1 MGFVMFSSLR
11 ILFDCLTAA
20 QKTRLLYLQVLII
33 LMSILEVTSI
43 ALIGPFLSFI
53 MSENNNPEILQF
65 LSTFVNFKDSADLI
79 LYLGLFV
86 LAVIFIS
93 TMISILTTFRLAMFS
108 ARTGAEISDRLFRY
122 YCDQD
127 ILYHDSKN
135 TSLITK
141 NLSTET
147 LRMTDLVINPLMQM
161 NAKIV
166 LSIFILIFIFVI
178 NPSAAIVGISV
189 FLVTYLL
196 IYLGVKK
203 RLDVNGRDLTDVI
216 SQRFLII
223 NECFG
228 GIKETILLDKINF
241 YHGKYT
247 KLGLLYSR
255 TRGVNHAISLAP
267 RYLVE
272 LMAYG
277 GIIVSILIYLVL
289 FPNELKTFISLVS
302 IYAIASLKLLPALQQ
317 IYTSI
322 TQIRGN
328 ITSFLH
334 IKDDLLA
341 ATEAI
346 NPIKKHNVS
355 FFEEMRL
362 ENVSFKYPNK
372 DAAAINK
379 ISLKILRNES
389 IAFVGPSG
397 SGKSTLVNLVL
408 GLLVPSSGEL
418 NVNGECLGFNAV
430 KNRNSLIGYVPQDI
444 YLTDKTILEN
454 IAFGVDVAEIDLSKV
469 TNAIKSANLE
479 GFIDTFEHG
488 LNTLVGERGVQISG
502 GQKQR
507 IGIARALYNDPE
519 ILIFDEATSAL
530 DGNAEKLILESINS
544 ILHKKTIIMVAHR
557 LNTVKNCDHIY
568 IMEDG
573 HIVESGIYDTLIR
586 DSEKFRR
593 MIDNG

>member
-1 MGFVMFSSLR
+1 MFSSLR
-11 ILFDCLTAA
+11 ILFNCLTTT
-20 QKTRLLYLQVLII
+20 QKKRLLYLQVLII
-33 LMSILEVTSI
+33 LMSILEVASI

-53 MSENNNPEILQF
+53 INENNNPEILNF
-65 LSTFVNFKDSADLI
+65 LSTFVSFKDSEDLI
-79 LYLGLFV
+79 LYLGLFI

-93 TMISILTTFRLAMFS
+93 TIISILTTYLLAMFS
-108 ARTGAEISDRLFRY
+108 ARTGAEISDKLFRY

-135 TSLITK
+135 TSLVTK

-147 LRMTDLVINPLMQM
+147 LRVTDLVINPLMQM

-166 LSIFILIFIFVI
+166 LSIFILIFIFII
-178 NPSAAIVGISV
+178 NPSAALIGISV
-189 FLVTYLL
+189 FLITYLL
-196 IYLGVKK
+196 IYLSVKK
-203 RLDVNGRDLTDVI
+203 RLDINGSDLTDII
-216 SQRFLII
+216 SKRFLTI

-228 GIKETILLDKINF
+228 GIKEIILLEKIQF
-241 YHGKYT
+241 YHDKYT
-247 KLGLLYSR
+247 RLGQIYSR

-277 GIIVSILIYLVL
+277 GIIASILVYIIL
-289 FPNELKTFISLVS
+289 FPSELKAFIGLVS

-341 ATEAI
+341 A
-346 NPIKKHNVS
+346 NSLSSNIKKHDLP
-355 FFEEMRL
+355 FFEELRL
-362 ENVSFKYPNK
+362 ENVSFTYPGK
-372 DAAAINK
+372 DIAAIDN
-379 ISLKILRNES
+379 ISLKIASNDS
-389 IAFVGPSG
+389 IAFIGPSG

-408 GLLVPSSGEL
+408 GLLVPSNGKL
-418 NVNGECLGFNAV
+418 NINCKEQGFNDV
-430 KNRNSLIGYVPQDI
+430 KNRDSLIGYVPQDI

-454 IAFGVDVAEIDLSKV
+454 IAFGVDMAEIDLSKV
-469 TNAIKSANLE
+469 TNAIKLANLE
-479 GFIDTFEHG
+479 SFIDTFEEG

-530 DGNAEKLILESINS
+530 DGKAEKLILESINS
-544 ILHKKTIIMVAHR
+544 ILQKKTIIMVAHR
-557 LNTVKNCDHIY
+557 LNTVKRCGRIC
-568 IMEDG
+568 IMEEG
-573 HIVESGIYDTLIR
+573 RIVESGDYDKLIR
-586 DSEKFRR
+586 ESKKFRS
-593 MIDNG
+593 MIENG